1 MLLEVVV
8 FYASIKL
15 QVFVQFFKNLCIY
28 KNVLCKCLVFKEFR
42 LEDNHGVTYK
52 KMLDSACY
60 VILVDTQYRE
70 PVVS

>member
-1 MLLEVVV
+1 VLHQVVV
-8 FYASIKL
+8 IYANIKP
-15 QVFVQFFKNLCIY
+15 QVFVHFFKNLCIY
-28 KNVLCKCLVFKEFR
+28 KNVRCKCLVLKEFR

>member
-1 MLLEVVV
+1 VVV
-8 FYASIKL
+8 IYANFKP
-15 QVFVQFFKNLCIY
+15 QVIVQFFKNLCIY
-28 KNVLCKCLVFKEFR
+28 KNVRCKCLVLKEFHVV
-42 LEDNHGVTYK
+42 DNHGVTYK

>member
-1 MLLEVVV
+1 VLFQVVV
-8 FYASIKL
+8 IYANIKP

-28 KNVLCKCLVFKEFR
+28 KNVRCKCLVLKEFR
-42 LEDNHGVTYK
+42 LEDNHGVTCK
-52 KMLDSACY
+52 KMLNSACY